1 MEQVTL
7 QVSEA
12 CMEDVGKSRVRLCSN
27 TRLELQLTVGDVVSI
42 SHGNLITAA
51 IVWRAHPDDEGRK
64 LIRMDGLIRDNV
76 KVKIGN
82 EVVIRKADVNPAK
95 KVVLIFSVEKTPDF
109 GSGIN
114 GVIKRGLFKRPVT
127 KGDVLIVPGIYL
139 IGRALPFSV
148 VETEPQG
155 IVQIEENTDVE
166 ILDVSTNKYTITS
179 SEDDRK
185 KEMSELIN
193 STVDNLERL
202 KKLI

>member
-1 MEQVTL
+1 MDEITL
-7 QVSEA
+7 KVSEA
-12 CMEDVGKSRVRLCSN
+12 CMEDVGKSRIRVDAE
-27 TRLELQLTVGDVVSI
+27 TRLKLQLTVGDVVSI
-42 SHGNLITAA
+42 SCKNLITAA

-76 KVKIGN
+76 KVKMGD

-95 KVVLIFSVEKTPDF
+95 KVVLIFSVEKAPDF

-127 KGDVLIVPGIYL
+127 KGDVLIVPGVYL

-155 IVQIEENTDVE
+155 IVQITENTDVE
-166 ILDVSTNKYTITS
+166 IIDVSTNKETITS

-185 KEMSELIN
+185 KKIIDLVD
-193 STVDNLERL
+193 STIDNLERL